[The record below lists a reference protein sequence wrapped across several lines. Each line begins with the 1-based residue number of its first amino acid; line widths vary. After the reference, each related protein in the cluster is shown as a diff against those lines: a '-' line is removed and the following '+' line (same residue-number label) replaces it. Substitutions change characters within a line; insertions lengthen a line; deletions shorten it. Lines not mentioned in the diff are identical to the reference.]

1 MTSSQI
7 NKALQ
12 SIFKKAT
19 IPSKITS
26 TSFRKAAVTNV
37 HEQNPELSSKLAGLM
52 AHNESTAKKYYLLS
66 EKTKASVEA
75 STKLGQLM
83 RGQNEDPC
91 EQSENQ
97 QVTSDSTDNQQ
108 ETLST
113 SKRVPWTNDKLEK
126 VKASFEDEIREQN
139 ISLPAIRAK
148 VSTSEQLK
156 GMSPRRIYDKLKKG
170 LPNDEKLDSNISSEL
185 RLDGRIM
192 QQRLLS
198 MVPDWLETTESVSH
212 EEQLSAS
219 IVSPTERSGMF
230 SDDAIQTIRTIFSDM
245 ILLNKP
251 IAKPAIQKRC
261 SETKDGKKLLSNLT
275 IQQLVNRIK
284 YERRKKREEQKYVYF
299 QFTVT
304 KKMADVHFI
313 KIHCSRTSIRDEVV
327 FFVTNVLYPQCILLK
342 CRCCHPFRYGQ
353 LFQRLFLY
361 LLYHRK
367 HKCRVSTHCF

>member
-1 MTSSQI
+1 
-7 NKALQ
+7 
-12 SIFKKAT
+12 
-19 IPSKITS
+19 
-26 TSFRKAAVTNV
+26 
-37 HEQNPELSSKLAGLM
+37 M
-52 AHNESTAKKYYLLS
+52 AHNESTARKYYLLS
-66 EKTKASVEA
+66 EKTKVSVEA

-83 RGQNEDPC
+83 REQNEDPC

-97 QVTSDSTDNQQ
+97 E

-113 SKRVPWTNDKLEK
+113 SKRVPWTNDELEK
-126 VKASFEDEIREQN
+126 VKASFEDEIRENN

-170 LPNDEKLDSNISSEL
+170 LPNDAKLDSNISSEL
-185 RLDGRIM
+185 LMDGRTI

-212 EEQLSAS
+212 EEQSSAS

-261 SETKDGKKLLSNLT
+261 SETKDGKQLLSNLT

-284 YERRKKREEQKYVYF
+284 YERRKKREEQK
-299 QFTVT
+299 
-304 KKMADVHFI
+304 
-313 KIHCSRTSIRDEVV
+313 
-327 FFVTNVLYPQCILLK
+327 
-342 CRCCHPFRYGQ
+342 
-353 LFQRLFLY
+353 
-361 LLYHRK
+361 
-367 HKCRVSTHCF
+367 